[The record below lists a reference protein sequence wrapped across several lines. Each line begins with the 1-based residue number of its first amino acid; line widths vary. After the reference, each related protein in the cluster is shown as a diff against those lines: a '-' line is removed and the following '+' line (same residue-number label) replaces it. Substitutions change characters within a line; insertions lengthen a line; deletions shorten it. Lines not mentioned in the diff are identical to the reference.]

1 MLERGDVLANASSF
15 PLHIVYIDK
24 AMFASISSN
33 IHILQIWNGMEIC
46 WFEVLTSS
54 DIQSTNRFLD
64 SNIVDNREKSCS
76 SLLPMMMDD
85 LCFHNMCLV
94 GNEERDGSK
103 DRYHH
108 PIS

>member
-1 MLERGDVLANASSF
+1 MF
-15 PLHIVYIDK
+15 VY
-24 AMFASISSN
+24 ISSN
-33 IHILQIWNGMEIC
+33 IYILKALNSMEISLVV
-46 WFEVLTSS
+46 VLTPS

-76 SLLPMMMDD
+76 SLLPMIMDD